1 MLSMRKIAIAAAAA
15 ALLAL
20 SLSGRVHG
28 PALRRLGRPGGLGL
42 AGALHRLGTAYAGFG
57 RDPRAL
63 LPAAALTVA
72 EHGAQVGF
80 VLAAALSLG
89 VGAGP
94 AALLAATAVYLLVA
108 RLPLAPDGWGVAELG
123 AIGAFGLVGVA
134 PAEAFSLSLVGR
146 VVPLLALAP
155 GGVLLL
161 LAAPG
166 RRDPPPAVG
175 PDSGAT
181 R

>member
-1 MLSMRKIAIAAAAA
+1 
-15 ALLAL
+15 
-20 SLSGRVHG
+20 
-28 PALRRLGRPGGLGL
+28 
-42 AGALHRLGTAYAGFG
+42 
-57 RDPRAL
+57 
-63 LPAAALTVA
+63 
-72 EHGAQVGF
+72 
-80 VLAAALSLG
+80 
-89 VGAGP
+89 
-94 AALLAATAVYLLVA
+94 
-108 RLPLAPDGWGVAELG
+108 
-123 AIGAFGLVGVA
+123 VGVA

-175 PDSGAT
+175 PDSGAI